1 MCILLFLTGLSA
13 FSNHLCAIPVF
24 AFSEIR
30 VCFRMLAFN
39 TLKVPYAR
47 KVPSTDSD
55 GWGEEQQLEISG
67 VAIDMK
73 LSVNVVPMVCTLFMP
88 QR

>member
-1 MCILLFLTGLSA
+1 MSCVLKGFFRVFWFLR
-13 FSNHLCAIPVF
+13 P
-24 AFSEIR
+24 EIR
-30 VCFRMLAFN
+30 DHFRMLAFN

-47 KVPSTDSD
+47 KVPSTDTD

-73 LSVNVVPMVCTLFMP
+73 LSVTVVPMVCA
-88 QR
+88 

>member
-1 MCILLFLTGLSA
+1 MEY
-13 FSNHLCAIPVF
+13 V
-24 AFSEIR
+24 
-30 VCFRMLAFN
+30 FRMLAFN

-47 KVPSTDSD
+47 KAPTTDPD

-73 LSVNVVPMVCTLFMP
+73 LSVTVVPMVCALCLFDLYIRFACMCLP
-88 QR
+88 GA

>member
-1 MCILLFLTGLSA
+1 
-13 FSNHLCAIPVF
+13 
-24 AFSEIR
+24 
-30 VCFRMLAFN
+30 MLAFN

-47 KVPSTDSD
+47 KVPSTDTD

-73 LSVNVVPMVCTLFMP
+73 LSVTVVPMVCA
-88 QR
+88 